1 MKNDMLTGKP
11 VKTISSFALPIMFSS
26 LLQFSYNF
34 VDNIIVGRYVSTE
47 ALAAV
52 GNIGSINSFI
62 IGTALG
68 LTSGFTIPV
77 AQKFGA
83 GDFKKMNKY
92 AGNSISISFIIGLF
106 FVAVAHIVS
115 NPILRLI
122 NTPDNIIELSR
133 AYINILYFGV
143 PLQML
148 FNNFI
153 GISRAVGNSKK
164 PLMFLAVSVTVNF
177 FLDILLVK
185 TLHFGVEG
193 AAAATVL
200 SYLCATLFAGFYVL
214 KIEKSVS
221 ISKRDLLPDLKT
233 SIEQL
238 KLGVPVSLQ
247 FTITSVGSMIL
258 QSAVNSFGSSA
269 IAALTAAGRVEQI
282 LNLPMSALG
291 VANATFVA
299 QNYGAGNYSRI
310 IDAVKKIL
318 LLDACVCVCCSGV
331 LASAGPYAVRLFMD
345 SYDAQIM
352 QYATQYLYT
361 IAACYIFVCLL
372 FVFRNTLQGLGF
384 TYANTIAGAGE
395 LIGRMVVSFLLTPA
409 FGFKAVC
416 FAGPFAWVLA
426 DIPLIVIYLKKKKQ
440 FSCISQN

>member
-92 AGNSISISFIIGLF
+92 AGNSISISFIIELF

-221 ISKRDLLPDLKT
+221 ISKRDLLPDFKT

-331 LASAGPYAVRLFMD
+331 LA
-345 SYDAQIM
+345 
-352 QYATQYLYT
+352 
-361 IAACYIFVCLL
+361 
-372 FVFRNTLQGLGF
+372 
-384 TYANTIAGAGE
+384 
-395 LIGRMVVSFLLTPA
+395 
-409 FGFKAVC
+409 
-416 FAGPFAWVLA
+416 
-426 DIPLIVIYLKKKKQ
+426 
-440 FSCISQN
+440 

>member
-11 VKTISSFALPIMFSS
+11 VKTVVSFALPIMFSS

-34 VDNIIVGRYVSTE
+34 VDNIIVGRYVGTE

-83 GDFKKMNKY
+83 GDYKRMNKY
-92 AGNSISISFIIGLF
+92 AGNSISISLIIGLF
-106 FVAVAHIVS
+106 FVAFAHIVS

-122 NTPDNIIELSR
+122 NTPDNIIELSKS
-133 AYINILYFGV
+133 YINILYFGV

-164 PLMFLAVSVTVNF
+164 PLMFLAVSVCVNL
-177 FLDILLVK
+177 FLDILFVK
-185 TLHFGVEG
+185 ALRFGVEG
-193 AAAATVL
+193 AAAATVI
-200 SYLCATLFAGFYVL
+200 SYLCATAFAGYYVL
-214 KIEKSVS
+214 KIEKSLS
-221 ISKRDLLPDLKT
+221 ISKKDLLPDLKT
-233 SIEQL
+233 TVEQL

-258 QSAVNSFGSSA
+258 QGAVNSFGSPA

-299 QNYGAGNYSRI
+299 QNYGARNYSRI
-310 IDAVKKIL
+310 IDSVKKIL
-318 LLDACVCVCCSGV
+318 LLDAFVCICCSIV
-331 LASAGPYAVRLFMD
+331 LALSGPYAVRLFMD
-345 SYDAQIM
+345 TYDAQIM
-352 QYATQYLYT
+352 QYAKQYLYT

-384 TYANTIAGAGE
+384 TYANAIAGAGE
-395 LIGRMVVSFLLTPA
+395 LIGRMVVSLLLTPA
-409 FGFKAVC
+409 FGFNAVC

-426 DIPLIVIYLKKKKQ
+426 DIPLIVIYLKKRKQ
-440 FSCISQN
+440 FIYLAQ

>member
-11 VKTISSFALPIMFSS
+11 VKTVVSFALPIMFSS

-34 VDNIIVGRYVSTE
+34 VDNIIVGRYVGTE

-83 GDFKKMNKY
+83 GDYKKMNKY
-92 AGNSISISFIIGLF
+92 AGNSISISLIIGLF
-106 FVAVAHIVS
+106 FVAFAHIVS

-122 NTPDNIIELSR
+122 NTPDNIIELSKS
-133 AYINILYFGV
+133 YINILYFGV

-164 PLMFLAVSVTVNF
+164 PLMFLAVSVCVNL

-185 TLHFGVEG
+185 ALRFGVEG
-193 AAAATVL
+193 AAAATVI
-200 SYLCATLFAGFYVL
+200 SYLCATAFAGYYVL
-214 KIEKSVS
+214 KIEKSLS
-221 ISKRDLLPDLKT
+221 ISKKDLLPDLKT
-233 SIEQL
+233 SVEQL
-238 KLGVPVSLQ
+238 KLGIPVSLQ

-299 QNYGAGNYSRI
+299 QNYGARNYSRI
-310 IDAVKKIL
+310 IDSVKKIL
-318 LLDACVCVCCSGV
+318 ILDAFVCICCSIV
-331 LASAGPYAVRLFMD
+331 LALSGPYAVRLFMD

-352 QYATQYLYT
+352 QYAKQYLYT

-384 TYANTIAGAGE
+384 TYANAIAGAGE
-395 LIGRMVVSFLLTPA
+395 LIGRMVVSLLLTPA
-409 FGFKAVC
+409 FGFNAVC

-426 DIPLIVIYLKKKKQ
+426 DIPLIVIYLKKRKQ
-440 FSCISQN
+440 FIYLAQ